1 VIDRSFA
8 ERFGAGW
15 IESWN
20 SRDLNRILSHYADDF
35 EMHSPVIAG
44 AAGEP
49 AGMLRGKE
57 SVGRYWAG
65 ALERYSNLHFE
76 LITTLLAVNSVTLY
90 YRGVRGLSSEVF
102 HFGEDGKVVRAY
114 AYYAGESENSRS

>member
-1 VIDRSFA
+1 VFDRSFA

-15 IESWN
+15 IKSWN

-65 ALERYSNLHFE
+65 ALERYPNLYFE
-76 LITTLLAVNSVTLY
+76 LITTLLGVNSVTLY
-90 YRGVRGLSSEVF
+90 
-102 HFGEDGKVVRAY
+102 
-114 AYYAGESENSRS
+114 

>member
-1 VIDRSFA
+1 
-8 ERFGAGW
+8 
-15 IESWN
+15 
-20 SRDLNRILSHYADDF
+20 
-35 EMHSPVIAG
+35 MHSPVIAG

-65 ALERYSNLHFE
+65 ALERYPNLHFE